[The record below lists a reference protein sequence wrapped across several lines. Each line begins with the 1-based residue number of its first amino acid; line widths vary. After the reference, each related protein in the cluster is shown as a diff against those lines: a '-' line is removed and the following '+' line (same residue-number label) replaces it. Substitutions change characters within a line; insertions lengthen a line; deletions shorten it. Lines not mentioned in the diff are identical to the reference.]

1 MISCPPMPDLKL
13 TFACWDYDRTR
24 PLMDGRVKP
33 EGIELD
39 IKVLRPRE
47 TFQRMLDNKEFDA
60 SEMSLASY
68 TALVGRG
75 ACPFVAVP
83 AALSKLF
90 RHSCIYVRS
99 GSGIKT
105 PQDLRG
111 KRVGTS
117 QWSATA
123 IVFIR
128 GMLEHDYGIK
138 SADMHWFMGG
148 LRAFV
153 EPPLI
158 PLDLPKDIR
167 LEFLSE
173 GQTLEQI
180 FEAGKLDALFSI
192 YMPQL
197 FVDGSPAIARLF
209 PNYKEAEQD
218 YYRRT
223 RIFPIM
229 HTVVLREDIYRAH
242 PWAARNIYEALVKAR
257 DLAVEGLYDSDALRV
272 ALPWLLDHVEESRGV
287 LGQNFWAYGLKPN
300 RPTYEAIGHYVY
312 EQGLSPRVVHP
323 DELFAPGVE

>member
-1 MISCPPMPDLKL
+1 MPDLKL

-47 TFQRMLDNKEFDA
+47 TFQRMLDNKEFDT

-158 PLDLPKDIR
+158 PLDLPEDIR

-197 FVDGSPAIARLF
+197 FVDGSPAIVRLF